1 MKKSKGILVL
11 IGILLVIS
19 GLIYLAAF
27 GIGEEKSGA
36 ATNIKQGLDL
46 AGGVSI
52 TYEVTGDET
61 PSTDDMDDTIY
72 KLQQRVES
80 YSTEAV
86 VYKEGTRRINI
97 EIPGETDE
105 EKILTELGKPGS
117 LYFKL
122 GDGTV
127 VIEGADVVDA
137 TAGVIQNEMGNKEY
151 AVELAIT
158 SEASEV
164 FEEATAISI
173 GKPIYIIYDGQQIS
187 APTVQQKISGTTVNI
202 TNMESME
209 AANKLASQIRIGGL
223 KVDLEVLRSNVVGA
237 QLGQAA
243 IETSLLAGIIG
254 MLIVILIML
263 IVYRISGLAASI
275 ALVGYCGL
283 MIGSLNAFD
292 VTLTL
297 PGIAGIILSIGM
309 AVDANV
315 IIFARIKE
323 EIGSGKTIKSA
334 IKIGFQKALSAILD
348 GNITTLIAAFVL
360 FAMGTG
366 SVKGFAE
373 TLAIGITISMFTALV
388 VTRLILNTFYAIGL
402 RNEKLYGKTIS
413 KKSFDFLGKRKIFF
427 AISIGVILIG
437 FVFAFTNSAKK
448 GEALNYGLDFQGGT
462 STSVTFNEN
471 YDIDELNAE
480 VYPII
485 KEVTG
490 APNVYSQTV
499 NGSNEVIFKTKEL
512 TIEQRTA
519 FKEAMV
525 EKFDVDSSLINT
537 ETISST
543 ISSEMR
549 TDAVTAI
556 LVATICMLI
565 YIWFRF
571 KDIRFATS
579 SVMALV
585 HDVLIVLT
593 FYIIAWV
600 TVGNTFVACMLTIVG
615 YSINATIVIFDR
627 MRENLGEAK
636 RKEELKEIVNK
647 SISQTLSRSIFTSL
661 TTFIMVAL
669 LYVLGVQAIKDFALP
684 LIVGILCGTYSSIFL
699 AGSFWYSFR
708 ISKMKKK

>member
-11 IGILLVIS
+11 AGLLLAIS
-19 GLIYLAAF
+19 GLICMAVF
-27 GIGEEKSGA
+27 GIGEEKAGA
-36 ATNIKQGLDL
+36 ASNIKQGLDL

-52 TYEVTGDET
+52 TYEVTGDED
-61 PSTDDMDDTIY
+61 PSSSDMDDTIY

-80 YSTEAV
+80 YSTEAL
-86 VYKEGTRRINI
+86 VYKEGTKRINI

-105 EKILTELGKPGS
+105 EKILTDLGKPGS
-117 LYFKL
+117 LYFL
-122 GDGTV
+122 LEDGTV
-127 VIEGADVVDA
+127 VIEGADVIDA
-137 TAGVIQNEMGNKEY
+137 TAGVYQNDMGNNEY
-151 AVELAIT
+151 AVELEIT
-158 SEASEV
+158 DEASEA

-173 GKPIYIIYDGQQIS
+173 GKPIYIIYDDQQIS
-187 APTVQQKISGTTVNI
+187 APTVQQKITGTTVNI
-202 TNMESME
+202 TNMESIE
-209 AANKLASQIRIGGL
+209 AANQLASQIRIGGL
-223 KVDLEVLRSNVVGA
+223 KVNLEVLRSNVVGA

-243 IETSLLAGIIG
+243 IQTSLTAGLIG
-254 MLIVILIML
+254 LLVVVLIML

-323 EIGSGKTIKSA
+323 EIGNGKTIKSA

-360 FAMGTG
+360 FIIGTG

-373 TLAIGITISMFTALV
+373 TLAIGIIISMFTALV
-388 VTRLILNTFYAIGL
+388 VTRLILNAFYAIGL
-402 RNEKLYGKTIS
+402 RSEKLYGKTS
-413 KKSFDFLGKRKIFF
+413 HKKTIDFLGKRRIFF
-427 AISIGVILIG
+427 AISTTVVLIG
-437 FVFAFTNSAKK
+437 LVFAFTNNSKN
-448 GEALNYGLDFQGGT
+448 GDALNYGLDFIGGT

-480 VYPII
+480 VYPVI
-485 KEVTG
+485 KSVTG

-512 TIEQRTA
+512 TVEERSA

-525 EKFDVDSSLINT
+525 ENFNVDPTLVST

-549 TDAVTAI
+549 SDAITAI
-556 LVATICMLI
+556 IVATLCMLI

-571 KDIRFATS
+571 KDIRFAAS
-579 SVMALV
+579 SVMALI

-593 FYIIAWV
+593 FYVIAWI

-627 MRENLGEAK
+627 IRENLAEAK
-636 RKEELKEIVNK
+636 RKDDLKDVVNM
-647 SISQTLSRSIFTSL
+647 SISQTLARSVFTSL

-684 LIVGILCGTYSSIFL
+684 LIVGILCGTYSSVCL
-699 AGSFWYSFR
+699 AGAFWYSFR
-708 ISKMKKK
+708 AKVQK